1 MKNSNKE
8 NKLPWLNEDGTKKTD
23 AEIAQLGQSWSAQI
37 WNEYLDSNTGTLRDD
52 NLIFVSRVT
61 DETFEK
67 SKVLNFLNEK
77 DYYEEVETALLIAL
91 SELSKHERFII
102 KESFWKMNNNKEIA
116 KGLGKSSNTVAV
128 LKSRAIKKLGFTLSS
143 QKLKNE
149 ISHLRQTGRL
159 EKVISHKKQWIK
171 RDSLIVC

>member
-61 DETFEK
+61 DETFE
-67 SKVLNFLNEK
+67 
-77 DYYEEVETALLIAL
+77 
-91 SELSKHERFII
+91 
-102 KESFWKMNNNKEIA
+102 
-116 KGLGKSSNTVAV
+116 
-128 LKSRAIKKLGFTLSS
+128 
-143 QKLKNE
+143 
-149 ISHLRQTGRL
+149 
-159 EKVISHKKQWIK
+159 
-171 RDSLIVC
+171 